1 MFLNLLKKYLIIKLQ
16 PGKSKNLRKTEIKNL
31 NSIANVQKAVQAEIE
46 RQSALLDEGK
56 SVEQET
62 RRYDE
67 SLKTTVL
74 MRKKEGNVDYKYFP
88 EPNIF
93 PIQLDPNWVK
103 EIQDSLEELPEQKIE
118 RFMKEYGLSEYDAN
132 VLVNDRAMADYYE
145 EVL

>member
-1 MFLNLLKKYLIIKLQ
+1 MI
-16 PGKSKNLRKTEIKNL
+16 
-31 NSIANVQKAVQAEIE
+31 
-46 RQSALLDEGK
+46 GK

-103 EIQDSLEELPEQKIE
+103 EIQDSLEELPEQKIRTLHE
-118 RFMKEYGLSEYDAN
+118 RVWLK
-132 VLVNDRAMADYYE
+132 
-145 EVL
+145 

>member
-1 MFLNLLKKYLIIKLQ
+1 MEEGSMRCDVNISL
-16 PGKSKNLRKTEIKNL
+16 SKDKDTLGTKTEIKNL

-74 MRKKEGNVDYKYFP
+74 MRKKKEMLTIS
-88 EPNIF
+88 IF
-93 PIQLDPNWVK
+93 QNQIFFQFN
-103 EIQDSLEELPEQKIE
+103 
-118 RFMKEYGLSEYDAN
+118 
-132 VLVNDRAMADYYE
+132 
-145 EVL
+145 